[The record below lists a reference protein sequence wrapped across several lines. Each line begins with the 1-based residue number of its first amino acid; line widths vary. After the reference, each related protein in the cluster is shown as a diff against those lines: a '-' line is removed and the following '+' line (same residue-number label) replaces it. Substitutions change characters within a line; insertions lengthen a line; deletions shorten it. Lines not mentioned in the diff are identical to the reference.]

1 MPNDRGPHDAV
12 GLASTSV
19 AYLRSGWEED
29 VEHSAVGAVAM
40 AAERGAQAVVAERGR
55 ESRGSLYQPNERT
68 SALANDL
75 RQLCPLRATARTPL
89 GICYT
94 VAVAVT
100 VALSL
105 FRRKSS
111 KNVAA
116 TMRLRQCDSAK
127 EF

>member
-55 ESRGSLYQPNERT
+55 ESRGLLGQANERT

-75 RQLCPLRATARTPL
+75 RHSSVRCVRQPVPPSA
-89 GICYT
+89 ICDT

-100 VALSL
+100 VAVA
-105 FRRKSS
+105 FPS
-111 KNVAA
+111 KV
-116 TMRLRQCDSAK
+116 
-127 EF
+127 

>member
-12 GLASTSV
+12 GLAGTSV

-55 ESRGSLYQPNERT
+55 ESRGLLGQANERT

-75 RQLCPLRATARTPL
+75 RQLCPLRATGRTPL
-89 GICYT
+89 PVGRLGICDT

-100 VALSL
+100 VAVA
-105 FRRKSS
+105 FPS
-111 KNVAA
+111 KV
-116 TMRLRQCDSAK
+116 
-127 EF
+127 